1 VGGRWTDLV
10 NAESASG
17 ARGQLFNALVTL
29 AISADAQVAWLKKIG
44 TFPSTDELALE
55 FSDWSEILPQ
65 LVDSGVVD
73 SPASIAIQ
81 QVGET
86 LDKVQE
92 AGVQAIDDLANS
104 RLWEDV
110 RSAAGKA
117 VVRLLDP
124 LVIVR

>member
-1 VGGRWTDLV
+1 MGGRWTDLV

>member
-1 VGGRWTDLV
+1 V